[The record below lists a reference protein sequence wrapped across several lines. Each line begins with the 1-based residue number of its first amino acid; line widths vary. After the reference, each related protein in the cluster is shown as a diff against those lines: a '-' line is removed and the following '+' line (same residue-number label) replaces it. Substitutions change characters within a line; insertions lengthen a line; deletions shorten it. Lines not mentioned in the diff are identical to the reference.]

1 MNLQE
6 LLEKYKNLPKKYLI
20 VAIPAGFGLI
30 FFVYGLITLF
40 GQNQASGDI
49 AFEQASINRKED
61 KKRVIIVDV
70 EGAVVHPGVY
80 KLPDDARVQD
90 VLVKA
95 GGLSE
100 HADRKWIAKNINLA
114 TKLTDGGKIFIPSVG
129 EVISADSTTGS
140 TGMDSLININS
151 ATIKELDNLSGIGLV
166 TAEKIISNRPYQSI
180 EQLLTKKV
188 IGRKVFNQIKN
199 RITL

>member
-61 KKRVIIVDV
+61 KK
-70 EGAVVHPGVY
+70 VY
-80 KLPDDARVQD
+80 
-90 VLVKA
+90 
-95 GGLSE
+95 
-100 HADRKWIAKNINLA
+100 
-114 TKLTDGGKIFIPSVG
+114 
-129 EVISADSTTGS
+129 
-140 TGMDSLININS
+140 
-151 ATIKELDNLSGIGLV
+151 
-166 TAEKIISNRPYQSI
+166 
-180 EQLLTKKV
+180 
-188 IGRKVFNQIKN
+188 
-199 RITL
+199 